1 MYHQTSMKHP
11 RMTLGINFLEGRAQQ
26 KLKLAL
32 SYSILR
38 KNLEINSIIIH
49 PDYAPHSSSP
59 PAYSQS
65 DIALLKL
72 KAKLDLDKYVPACLP
87 ERNRTFVGRTAWIY
101 GWGNF
106 IGRTEGP
113 SSNILRQTT
122 GKVISWQNCRSA
134 EHWPSGAG
142 QRPLDKGYLCT
153 LGEPLQYGTLR
164 GVCAGDSGGPVT
176 VQQADGRQLLI
187 GVISSSSPQCG
198 GVKYHLK
205 FAALF
210 IHSISFFSPRQMC
223 ILMCQSS
230 EIG

>member
-1 MYHQTSMKHP
+1 MKDP
-11 RMTLGINFLEGRAQQ
+11 RMTLGIKFLEGRAQ

-38 KNLEINSIIIH
+38 KNLEIDSIIIH

-59 PAYSQS
+59 PSYSQS

-72 KAKLDLDKYVPACLP
+72 KAPLDLDKYVPACLP
-87 ERNRTFVGRTAWIY
+87 ESNKTFVGMTVWIY

-106 IGRTEGP
+106 IARTQGP
-113 SSNILRQTT
+113 SSNILRQITAQ
-122 GKVISWQNCRSA
+122 VISEQNCRSA

-142 QRPLDKGYLCT
+142 ERPLDKGYLCT

-164 GVCAGDSGGPVT
+164 GICAGDSGGPVT

-187 GVISSSSPQCG
+187 GVIAFTSPECG
-198 GVKYHLK
+198 GGKYHLK

-210 IHSISFFSPRQMC
+210 IHSISFYSPRQMC
-223 ILMCQSS
+223 LCQAS

>member
-1 MYHQTSMKHP
+1 MKHP
-11 RMTLGINFLEGRAQQ
+11 RMTLGIKFLEGRAQ

-38 KNLEINSIIIH
+38 KNLEIDSIIIH
-49 PDYAPHSSSP
+49 PDYAPHSSLP
-59 PAYSQS
+59 PSYSQS

-72 KAKLDLDKYVPACLP
+72 KAPLDLDKYVPACLP
-87 ERNRTFVGRTAWIY
+87 EWNRTFVGMTAWIY

-106 IGRTEGP
+106 IARTEGP
-113 SSNILRQTT
+113 SSNILRQITAQ
-122 GKVISWQNCRSA
+122 VISEQNCRSA
-134 EHWPSGAG
+134 EHYPPLGAG
-142 QRPLDKGYLCT
+142 QRPLAKEFLCT

-164 GVCAGDSGGPVT
+164 GICAGDSGGPVT

-187 GVISSSSPQCG
+187 GVIAFTSPQCG

-223 ILMCQSS
+223 IPMCQAS
-230 EIG
+230 ETG